1 VKKDMVLTIEKL
13 QLQVAELEKNL
24 SLMDSSGNLIF
35 NLEKLI
41 TDFRSNVSSMKAGIN
56 LIRKQIEELEKEK
69 A

>member
-1 VKKDMVLTIEKL
+1 MVLTIEKL